1 MSLGF
6 ALWGRPPGSS
16 RTRLGRPGRRPQDWS
31 PAPRSL
37 PKESK
42 LSDIAHDCVRHIITA
57 RRANEDHC
65 DSGAVLPGPSCHPH
79 HIRAIDSLSASRR
92 HGPAGTF
99 HRRRLQNTR
108 GSEAL
113 AAELLA
119 TGVGCRG
126 AGGGPGH
133 FVLAGS
139 EAAQP
144 ESAGR
149 AGHWFGGLFRLL
161 PRGLRLPDRVDP
173 ERRGGVDGSAI
184 LDPHGGDGHFLP
196 AAGHGRVLWARLLRW
211 CLRARRDSGVGAAE
225 AGPGAAAVGPRAGPA
240 EVRLSRAGALFR
252 PEAGGRAR
260 LRDLPVR
267 SVRGLLS
274 PERRPPHAP
283 DRRRFSGS
291 GHVHRT
297 EVVLLKP
304 VQVPRRLDR
313 ALGLLKYVCLGLA
326 LFFALKP
333 AAARDFVI
341 CRFDPFVGFFRR
353 SGAPH
358 MLLIGG
364 AFLVAGMFIG
374 RPYCRYLCPYGGL
387 LAWCTRLA
395 RRGVTITPDKELDCG
410 LCGEA
415 CPYGAIEKMR
425 AVRRNC
431 LYCARCYAACPRD
444 GELARAKAQ
453 LVKLS

>member
-1 MSLGF
+1 MTLRMI
-6 ALWGRPPGSS
+6 ACATSS
-16 RTRLGRPGRRPQDWS
+16 RRAVQMKIIAILALFFLAPVAIRTISAQSIPYQRPVDTAPQEHS
-31 PAPRSL
+31 IGGGYKTPAVQKPLPRNSWL
-37 PKESK
+37 Q
-42 LSDIAHDCVRHIITA
+42 
-57 RRANEDHC
+57 
-65 DSGAVLPGPSCHPH
+65 VLDVVVL
-79 HIRAIDSLSASRR
+79 AA
-92 HGPAGTF
+92 
-99 HRRRLQNTR
+99 
-108 GSEAL
+108 AL
-113 AAELLA
+113 AISSWLVLKRRSRKALVALA
-119 TGVGCRG
+119 IGSVAYFGFYREGCVC
-126 AGGGPGH
+126 PI
-133 FVLAGS
+133 GS
-139 EAAQP
+139 IQNVAVALMDP
-144 ESAGR
+144 RYSIPMVVTATFFLPLVMAVFFGR
-149 AGHWFGGLFRLL
+149 AFC
-161 PRGLRLPDRVDP
+161 
-173 ERRGGVDGSAI
+173 GGVCALGAI
-184 LDPHGGDGHFLP
+184 QEL
-196 AAGHGRVLWARLLRW
+196 
-211 CLRARRDSGVGAAE
+211 
-225 AGPGAAAVGPRAGPA
+225 
-240 EVRLSRAGALFR
+240 
-252 PEAGGRAR
+252 
-260 LRDLPVR
+260 
-267 SVRGLLS
+267 
-274 PERRPPHAP
+274 
-283 DRRRFSGS
+283 
-291 GHVHRT
+291 
-297 EVVLLKP
+297 VLLKP

-313 ALGLLKYVCLGLA
+313 ALGLLKYVYLGLA

-410 LCGEA
+410 LCAEA

>member
-6 ALWGRPPGSS
+6 ALWGRPPGLRGSS
-16 RTRLGRPGRRPQDWS
+16 RTRLGRRGRRPQDWS

-42 LSDIAHDCVRHIITA
+42 LSDIAHDCVRHIITV

-149 AGHWFGGLFRLL
+149 AGHWFGGLFLLL

-240 EVRLSRAGALFR
+240 EVRLSRAGALFC

-274 PERRPPHAP
+274 
-283 DRRRFSGS
+283 
-291 GHVHRT
+291 
-297 EVVLLKP
+297 
-304 VQVPRRLDR
+304 
-313 ALGLLKYVCLGLA
+313 
-326 LFFALKP
+326 
-333 AAARDFVI
+333 
-341 CRFDPFVGFFRR
+341 R

-410 LCGEA
+410 LCAEA
-415 CPYGAIEKMR
+415 CPY
-425 AVRRNC
+425 
-431 LYCARCYAACPRD
+431 
-444 GELARAKAQ
+444 
-453 LVKLS
+453 